1 MDEGILRNYF
11 RSSRISFFCPF
22 FGCVPSFCFFF
33 EVDFDFD
40 PKSFWEEEETKD
52 KGGLPSKLG
61 REGRKKQN
69 KTLYFIESEKPCLS
83 AL

>member
-1 MDEGILRNYF
+1 MCALF
-11 RSSRISFFCPF
+11 L
-22 FGCVPSFCFFF
+22 FFF
-33 EVDFDFD
+33 IEVDFDFD

-69 KTLYFIESEKPCLS
+69 KTLYFIESESEKPCLS

>member
-61 REGRKKQN
+61 HWEGGKKKTKQN
-69 KTLYFIESEKPCLS
+69 TLFYRI
-83 AL
+83 

>member
-11 RSSRISFFCPF
+11 RSSRISFFF
-22 FGCVPSFCFFF
+22 I

>member
-52 KGGLPSKLG
+52 KGGLPSKHVG
-61 REGRKKQN
+61 RWEGGKKKTKQN
-69 KTLYFIESEKPCLS
+69 TLFYRI
-83 AL
+83 